1 MNTLI
6 TGGTGFIG
14 RALVNSLLKEGHK
27 VTVLSRTPDS
37 VNKIIGNKLT
47 TLSNL
52 DQLSSEHSFQVII
65 NLAGAPIFDNHWSE
79 TRKKVI
85 RDSRIKLTEQLLAYI
100 ERAGVKPELLISG
113 SAIGYY
119 GDQGNSVLNE
129 ASPVHPD
136 FSQRLCADWESTAQQ
151 AERFG
156 VRVCLIRTGLVLA
169 HDGGLLQRML
179 RPFNLGLGGI
189 LGNGQQWMSWIHRDD
204 WISIAKIMINNQTM
218 QGAYNATAP
227 HPVTNSAFT
236 KILAQHLKRPALL
249 PLPAWLLKLLLGERS
264 DLVLASQRV
273 LPERLLAEGFSFQY
287 PELLSA
293 LTEISTHHE

>member
-1 MNTLI
+1 MNILI

-14 RALVNSLLKEGHK
+14 HALVNSLLKEGHK

-156 VRVCLIRTGLVLA
+156 GRVCLIRTGLVLA
-169 HDGGLLQRML
+169 YDGGLLQRML
-179 RPFNLGLGGI
+179 RPFNLGLGGT

-204 WISIAKIMINNQTM
+204 WISIAKTMINNQTM

-227 HPVTNSAFT
+227 HPVTNSEFT
-236 KILAQHLKRPALL
+236 KILAQHLNRPALL
-249 PLPAWLLKLLLGERS
+249 PIPAWLLKLLLGERS

-273 LPERLLAEGFSFQY
+273 LPERLLAEGFHFQY

-293 LTEISTHHE
+293 LTKINADHE

>member
-169 HDGGLLQRML
+169 YDGGLLQRML

-204 WISIAKIMINNQTM
+204 WISIAKIMINNHTM

-227 HPVTNSAFT
+227 HPATNNDFT

-249 PLPAWLLKLLLGERS
+249 PVPAWLLKLLLGERS